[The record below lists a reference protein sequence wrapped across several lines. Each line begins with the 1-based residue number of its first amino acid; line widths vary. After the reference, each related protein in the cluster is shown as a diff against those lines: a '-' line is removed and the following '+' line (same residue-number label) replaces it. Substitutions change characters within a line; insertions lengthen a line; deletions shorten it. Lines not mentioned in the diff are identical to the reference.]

1 MRNSNQADDES
12 VLFDLGC
19 PTWLWE
25 NDKRQQQRRRRLSF
39 LRVAASFRGR
49 DVFSHSALPQ
59 PPRPH
64 PHPPLLLPR
73 TLHGLI
79 WQREMRQDGNQHAR
93 NKTES
98 RIKEGETAS
107 CRSSAP
113 SFLASFASILSA
125 ACRAPGDD
133 CWPPQPSSPKHI
145 YILKDLHKIHK
156 IEGEPFRAV
165 PYLFPLLRT
174 L

>member
-1 MRNSNQADDES
+1 MSQFCLTLAAQRGFGKMTNGSSSGGGACLFSGSPLPSEDEMY
-12 VLFDLGC
+12 
-19 PTWLWE
+19 
-25 NDKRQQQRRRRLSF
+25 F
-39 LRVAASFRGR
+39 LIA
-49 DVFSHSALPQ
+49 
-59 PPRPH
+59 PPPA
-64 PHPPLLLPR
+64 PPAPPLLLPR

-79 WQREMRQDGNQHAR
+79 WQREMRQDGNQRAR

-113 SFLASFASILSA
+113 RFRRLAPTFLASFASIVSV

-156 IEGEPFRAV
+156 IEGEPFRAL
-165 PYLFPLLRT
+165 PYLFSLPRT